1 MALRNVGIKPTFDDW
16 YRYVS
21 IIDPAEILEM
31 WSTSRNGKKTHH
43 QKLLQLKD
51 AWYWKSFVSFNWNP
65 WWKTGLVLHIPEWD
79 LSVLR

>member
-1 MALRNVGIKPTFDDW
+1 MALRNVGIIPTFDDW

-43 QKLLQLKD
+43 QKLEAEGCMVLEEFR
-51 AWYWKSFVSFNWNP
+51 FV
-65 WWKTGLVLHIPEWD
+65 
-79 LSVLR
+79 